1 MKKLL
6 LLLCIFTMITGC
18 EKKANYQMIHAE
30 KAKKLLQEQ
39 AILIDVR
46 TKQEYEEGHIEG
58 AISLPS
64 ETISLTIEKE
74 IPNKETAI
82 IVYCQS
88 GNRSKKV
95 AQILVDQGYQN
106 VYDLG
111 AMKNWSE

>member
-1 MKKLL
+1 MKKLFI
-6 LLLCIFTMITGC
+6 LLCFFIMITGC
-18 EKKANYQMIHAE
+18 EKKANYQTIHVD
-30 KAKKLLQEQ
+30 KAKNLLKEQ

-58 AISLPS
+58 AISLPR
-64 ETISLTIEKE
+64 ETIELTIEKE
-74 IPNKETAI
+74 ISDKEATI
-82 IVYCQS
+82 ILYCQS

-95 AQILVDQGYQN
+95 AQILINKGYQN

>member
-6 LLLCIFTMITGC
+6 ILLCFFIMITGC
-18 EKKANYQMIHAE
+18 AKKANYQTIDAS

-64 ETISLTIEKE
+64 ETIELTIQKEISEKE
-74 IPNKETAI
+74 TTI
-82 IVYCQS
+82 ILYCQS

-95 AQILVDQGYQN
+95 AQILIDKGYQN